1 LITYIQVSEMGQLK
15 AEVKRQ
21 MQIHGDYKGWYHRP
35 DVARYSRMKRAAD
48 VHNRDCRGTEFQ
60 G

>member
-1 LITYIQVSEMGQLK
+1 MGQLK

-35 DVARYSRMKRAAD
+35 DIARYSRMKREAD
-48 VHNRDCRGTEFQ
+48 VHNSACQGTEFQ